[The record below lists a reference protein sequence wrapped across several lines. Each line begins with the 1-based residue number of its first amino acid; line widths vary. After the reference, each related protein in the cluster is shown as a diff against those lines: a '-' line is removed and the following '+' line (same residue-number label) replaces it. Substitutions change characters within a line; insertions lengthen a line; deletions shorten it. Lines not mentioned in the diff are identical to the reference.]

1 MMMQA
6 GIDTIMIVVTLGFW
20 MRLIAKGKYLISM
33 SFLFFLIIV
42 VNIKEIISATTIAEL
57 IKKMFI
63 PLFIRVTS
71 STVSCPTLQFVSQM
85 ITPAINDEND
95 NARAMSSTL
104 IHLVSWLICLIR
116 SAALLSMRFI
126 ILIGV

>member
-1 MMMQA
+1 
-6 GIDTIMIVVTLGFW
+6 
-20 MRLIAKGKYLISM
+20 M
-33 SFLFFLIIV
+33 SFLFFLTTV

>member
-1 MMMQA
+1 
-6 GIDTIMIVVTLGFW
+6 
-20 MRLIAKGKYLISM
+20 M

-42 VNIKEIISATTIAEL
+42 LNIKEIISATIIAEL

-71 STVSCPTLQFVSQM
+71 STVSCPTLQFVNQM
-85 ITPAINDEND
+85 ITPSINDEND

-116 SAALLSMRFI
+116 SATLLSMRFI